1 MTSKK
6 VENIKENTMTTLTH
20 DLTRH
25 LRALRQ
31 TLSQD
36 KKPIGFFISAG
47 CPLSVPM
54 PEGEWPLIPDM
65 KQLSEYVS
73 SQLQSKLPNTPSVFD
88 RLIKELESTGKDKN
102 NLEDALSFVRSLK
115 SVACGGGMCT
125 PVASMAVFI
134 ENSIFADGSI
144 NNSNRKKDE

>member
-1 MTSKK
+1 
-6 VENIKENTMTTLTH
+6 MTTLTH

-73 SQLQSKLPNTPSVFD
+73 SQLQSKLPN

>member
-1 MTSKK
+1 MSIICA
-6 VENIKENTMTTLTH
+6 NA
-20 DLTRH
+20 R
-25 LRALRQ
+25 
-31 TLSQD
+31 
-36 KKPIGFFISAG
+36 
-47 CPLSVPM
+47 
-54 PEGEWPLIPDM
+54 GEWPLIPDM

-73 SQLQSKLPNTPSVFD
+73 SQLQSKLPN

-102 NLEDALSFVRSLK
+102 NLEDVLSFVRSLK